1 MYFLNNVDMLWIY
14 ESFSSLSYF
23 SVFCFFF
30 ENNVDDN
37 DKQAN
42 NRFFCQKQQEIFIEI
57 CISLG
62 FLFLAPFFSLAIYF
76 CS

>member
-1 MYFLNNVDMLWIY
+1 MLICYGYMNPFLLFPI
-14 ESFSSLSYF
+14 FLF
-23 SVFCFFF
+23 IFFL

-62 FLFLAPFFSLAIYF
+62 FLFLAPFFTLAIYF